1 MKIPLRLIITFGL
14 LSGLVAASV
23 DMYLP
28 AMPALSRAL
37 GSTTGYVQQT
47 LSMFLLGA
55 AVSQAIIGP
64 LSDRFGRRN
73 VLLVGMVLFSL
84 ASLLC
89 TQVVNVEQLI
99 VLRLCQALGAAAGNV
114 VIQALI
120 RDLYEREDAARMMS
134 FVMGVMTII
143 PLLAPAVGGYLLVW
157 SGWQAIFWCLALFGL
172 AALLMV
178 FYLVPETLPVEK
190 RQSLRPLHLLRA
202 HWHIVSHRKAMGYNL
217 CGGFVFA
224 TMFAFITGSPFVYI
238 EYFGVP
244 SQYFGYLFGA
254 NILLMMCC
262 NYLNARWLKRLGSGQ
277 LLRIGI
283 SIHVIAAVFLLLNSL
298 TGWLGLVGIVLPCVL
313 TVGVLGLVASN
324 STSAALAC
332 FDSHAGTASGVLG
345 ITRMGLGGLAGGLVG
360 LLHNGGIVVMA
371 AVMLL
376 CALLSWLS
384 LMLLVG
390 RVERRL

>member
-1 MKIPLRLIITFGL
+1 MKTPLRLIITFGL
-14 LSGLVAASV
+14 LSGLVAASI

-28 AMPALSRAL
+28 AMPALAKSL

-55 AVSQAIIGP
+55 ALSQAIIGP
-64 LSDRFGRRN
+64 LSDRFGRRI
-73 VLLVGMVLFSL
+73 VLLVGMVVFAI

-89 TQVVNVEQLI
+89 TQVTNVDQLI
-99 VLRLCQALGAAAGNV
+99 ILRLCQALGAAAGNV

-120 RDLYEREDAARMMS
+120 RDLYEREEAARMMS
-134 FVMGVMTII
+134 FVIMVMTVI
-143 PLLAPAVGGYLLVW
+143 PLLAPAVGGYLLILA
-157 SGWQAIFWCLALFGL
+157 GWQAIFWCLALFGL
-172 AALLMV
+172 VAVLMV

-190 RQSLRPLHLLRA
+190 RQSLRPGHLLRA
-202 HWHIVSHRKAMGYNL
+202 YWHIVSHRQAMGYNL

-238 EYFGVP
+238 EYFGVEP
-244 SQYFGYLFGA
+244 QYFGYLFGA

-262 NYLNARWLKRLGSGQ
+262 NYLNARWLKWLGSGQ

-283 SIHVIAAVFLLLNSL
+283 AIHVIAAIFLLLNSL
-298 TGWLGLVGIVLPCVL
+298 TGWLGLIGVVVPCVL

-332 FDSHAGTASGVLG
+332 FDSHGGTASGVLG
-345 ITRMGLGGLAGGLVG
+345 ITRMGLGGLSGGLVG
-360 LLHNGGIVVMA
+360 LLHNGSIVVMA
-371 AVMLL
+371 TVMLL
-376 CALLSWLS
+376 SALLAWLS
-384 LMLLVG
+384 LVLLVG
-390 RVERRL
+390 WVERRL